1 MQIRTSAAALKKMS
15 QTTEEVILQLE
26 KNNKE
31 VETEITSLGNQ
42 WKDANFSSVKQVIQ
56 EKQSNL
62 NDLLK
67 DLKKFREWLE
77 RQHKIVKE
85 YEDNHDE
92 IKRI

>member
-1 MQIRTSAAALKKMS
+1 
-15 QTTEEVILQLE
+15 
-26 KNNKE
+26 
-31 VETEITSLGNQ
+31 
-42 WKDANFSSVKQVIQ
+42 VKQVIQ

>member
-15 QTTEEVILQLE
+15 DTTEEVILQLE

-31 VETEITSLGNQ
+31 VEREIASLGNQ
-42 WKDANFSSVKQVIQ
+42 WKDANFTSVKQVIQ

-77 RQHKIVKE
+77 RQYKIVKE

>member
-31 VETEITSLGNQ
+31 VETEIASLGNQ